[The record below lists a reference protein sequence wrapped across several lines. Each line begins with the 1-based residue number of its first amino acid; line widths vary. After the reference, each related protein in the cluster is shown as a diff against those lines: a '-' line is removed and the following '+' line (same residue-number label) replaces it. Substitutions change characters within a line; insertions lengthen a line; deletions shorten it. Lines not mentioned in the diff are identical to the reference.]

1 LTLKSKISPS
11 PNITALET
19 KSKAPIYR
27 LELLKPIPPFYL
39 RARSTTL
46 APGQLVYYGPMPTF
60 YGIGEV
66 IKQEDKYV
74 IVDFRGT
81 GMYSVHLEALSP
93 EYLIPIPQETLF
105 LL

>member
-1 LTLKSKISPS
+1 MSPS
-11 PNITALET
+11 AKKKALET
-19 KSKAPIYR
+19 RPKASIYR
-27 LELLKPIPPFYL
+27 LDLLKPVPPFYL
-39 RARSTTL
+39 RARSAAL
-46 APGQLVYYGPMPTF
+46 SPGQLVYYGPMPSF

-66 IKQEDKYV
+66 IKQEDKFV

-93 EYLIPIPQETLF
+93 EYLIPIPPETLY